1 MSDVGYVGLGR
12 MGSSMA
18 RRLLEQGHRVT
29 VWNRSDEPA
38 AKLNKLGAVRAGS
51 VAEVFK
57 AGGPVFSM
65 LADDAAVDSA
75 FDDKTLAGA
84 GPGAIHVNMATISL
98 GAAVRQAERHAAAGV
113 KYLASPVMGRPE
125 LAADGKLNLLVAGDS
140 ETIDSLGPLL
150 EVLGARTWRFGEEPA
165 QANLVKIAM
174 NYLIIHALVAM
185 SEGIALAERHGIEGQ
200 KLVELFSGTVLPG
213 PVYSGY
219 GSAIAGKKYL
229 PPGFVTVLGLKDLGL
244 AGDAAAVV
252 DLEFPT
258 FDAISSVFKTA
269 LESGYSEH
277 DWASIAEV
285 VRSLQ

>member
-12 MGSSMA
+12 MGASMA
-18 RRLLEQGHRVT
+18 RRLLEQGHSVT

-38 AKLNKLGAVRAGS
+38 VELSNLGATRVGS
-51 VAEVFK
+51 VAEVFQ

-65 LADDAAVDSA
+65 LADDAAVDNA
-75 FDDKTLAGA
+75 FDDETLAAAGA
-84 GPGAIHVNMATISL
+84 GAIHVNMATISL
-98 GAAVRQAERHAAAGV
+98 GAAARQAERHAAAGV
-113 KYLASPVMGRPE
+113 RYVASPVMGRPE
-125 LAADGKLNLLVAGDS
+125 FAAAGKLNLLVAGESD
-140 ETIDSLGPLL
+140 TIDALGPFL

-185 SEGIALAERHGIEGQ
+185 SEGISLAERHGIEAQ
-200 KLVELFSGTVLPG
+200 KLVELFSETVLPG

-229 PPGFVTVLGLKDLGL
+229 PPGFATVLGLKDLGL
-244 AGDAAAVV
+244 AGDAAAAV

-258 FDAISSVFKTA
+258 YDAISSVFKTA
-269 LESGYSEH
+269 LDNGYGDH

-285 VRSLQ
+285 VRSQP